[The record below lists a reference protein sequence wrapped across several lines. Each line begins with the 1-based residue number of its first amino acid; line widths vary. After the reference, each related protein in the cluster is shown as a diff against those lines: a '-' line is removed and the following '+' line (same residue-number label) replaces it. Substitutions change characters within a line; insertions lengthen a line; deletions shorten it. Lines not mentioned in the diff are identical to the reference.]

1 MIIDRIGEVV
11 QGVYLLGHP
20 RYPLYLID
28 CDRPVIIDT
37 GFSFT
42 ADGYA
47 EQIRRILKDRHPVLC
62 LLTHVHYDHC
72 GGTAALKRHFPN
84 MRVAASGHAA
94 SLIERPGVIERIGSL
109 SRSAMDETHDFNTE
123 ITNSPSFEPFRVDV
137 PLSEGQVLELQEGLS
152 IVVIETPGHTRD
164 MICYYVPENQVLFSS
179 EATGV
184 PDTTGYIMTECLLDY
199 DLYAASMEKIA
210 RLDIAVV
217 CLGHRFAYT
226 SGDAARYLA
235 DARSQTKGFLKAT
248 KAIFQEEGGD
258 IERTMNRVRAIE
270 YDPKPKPKQPEAAY
284 LLNLQARVTAISRKI
299 GRIPGGSARR
309 TPQPII
315 CNPFLVFPGGDC
327 FRASSN
333 KQ

>member
-1 MIIDRIGEVV
+1 VVIDQIGEVTE
-11 QGVYLLGHP
+11 QVYLLGHP

-28 CDRPVIIDT
+28 CDRPVIIDA

-42 ADGYA
+42 ADDYA
-47 EQIRRILKDRHPVLC
+47 EQIRSILKNRHPSLC

-72 GGTAALKRHFPN
+72 GGTAGLKRHFPD
-84 MRVAASGHAA
+84 MQVAASGHAA
-94 SLIERPGVIERIGSL
+94 SLIEMPGVIERIGRL
-109 SRSAMDETHDFNTE
+109 SRSAMDETRDFNMR
-123 ITNSPSFEPFRVDV
+123 ITNSPSFEPFRVDMA
-137 PLSEGQVLELQEGLS
+137 LSEGQVLELQEGLS
-152 IVVIETPGHTRD
+152 IVVIEAPGHTRD
-164 MICYYVPENQVLFSS
+164 MICYYVPESQVFFSS

-210 RLDIAVV
+210 QLDIAAV

-235 DARSQTKGFLKAT
+235 DARNQTKGFLKST
-248 KAIFQEEGGD
+248 IAIFQEEGGD
-258 IERTMNRVRAIE
+258 MERTMNRVRAIE

-299 GRIPGGSARR
+299 SNIKSR
-309 TPQPII
+309 
-315 CNPFLVFPGGDC
+315 
-327 FRASSN
+327 SS
-333 KQ
+333 